1 MNLSETAVKAAKG
14 SDTSEFLHHIAWTDV
29 IEPKLLTAREA
40 LTRELVQATLN
51 PGPKACAPE
60 IAGKINGIDW
70 LRNELV
76 RLISEGREASATL
89 GRMNISIAE

>member
-1 MNLSETAVKAAKG
+1 MTIAETAVKAAKG
-14 SDTSEFLHHIAWTDV
+14 SDVQQWLDHIAWTDV

-70 LRNELV
+70 LRAELL
-76 RLISEGREASATL
+76 RLIKDGKEASAVL
-89 GRMNISIAE
+89 GRMNVSIAE